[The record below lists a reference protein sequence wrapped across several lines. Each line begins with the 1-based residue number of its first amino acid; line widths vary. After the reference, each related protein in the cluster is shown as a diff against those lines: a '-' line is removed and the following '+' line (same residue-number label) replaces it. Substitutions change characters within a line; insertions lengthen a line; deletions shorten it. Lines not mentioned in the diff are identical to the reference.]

1 MPSAVCVFSAIGIIA
16 RIAVPMVIRI
26 GRRRSRLPSTSA
38 SVRDMPRR
46 RRLLMCSTMT
56 MPLFTTTPISTRM
69 PMKDM
74 IPKVV
79 PVSANSQNTPNTEN
93 STPLMIAAGNSSD
106 SNTAAITM

>member
-1 MPSAVCVFSAIGIIA
+1 MPI
-16 RIAVPMVIRI
+16 VIRI

-69 PMKDM
+69 PMKAM
-74 IPKVV
+74 MLNSV
-79 PVSANSQNTPNTEN
+79 PVSQNSQNTPNTEN

-106 SNTAAITM
+106 SNTAAITT